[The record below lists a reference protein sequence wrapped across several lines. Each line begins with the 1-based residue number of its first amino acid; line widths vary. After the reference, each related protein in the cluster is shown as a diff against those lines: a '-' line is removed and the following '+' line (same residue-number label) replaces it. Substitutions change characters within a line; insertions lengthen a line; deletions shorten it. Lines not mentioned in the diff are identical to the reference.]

1 MSGNFG
7 ERVKE
12 IEASFPGGDVI
23 VWPLKVGPEAIG
35 PVNAIIEG
43 YEYAMLLRS
52 SIGGTRGTFAL
63 WVAPAYRDEAEA
75 LLGELVERY
84 SVEVGEPHPYT
95 PDDLAAG
102 MHLRKNETNAE
113 E

>member
-1 MSGNFG
+1 MSGKFG
-7 ERVKE
+7 ERIKG
-12 IEASFPGGDVI
+12 IEAALDGGDVI
-23 VWPLKVGPEAIG
+23 VWPLRVGPRAIG

-52 SIGGTRGTFAL
+52 AVHGEQGTFAL

-75 LLGELVERY
+75 LLAELAERY
-84 SVEVGEPHPYT
+84 DVEVGEPHPYT

-102 MHLRKNETNAE
+102 MHLSGEKDG
-113 E
+113 